1 MNFIRVILVPISLL
15 YSVIIF
21 FRNLFYDKGILQSHK
36 ISVPVISVGNIS
48 TGGTGKTPLVIL
60 ISEYLLEKGRKIGI
74 ISRGYKRKSESALT
88 VYDGIELK
96 CGIDLSGDE
105 LMLIYENLINK
116 FEGGFYIIASSDR
129 YEASKIMMDN
139 FSPDLIILD
148 DGFQHR
154 KIKRDLDIVLM
165 DASDYQSK
173 IFLRSFLLP
182 SGNLRESISGLSRAD
197 LIIQNNKSDN
207 FRELN
212 FLNDFDKP
220 VYKLTYKTEFYMDN
234 KNRILHKTGCSV
246 IAFSGI
252 ANDDSFID
260 MISKDGHFVKE
271 RLTFP
276 DHHNYCERDFE
287 LLISKFTEGMIYVT
301 TEKDFVKIKN
311 ISGFADKY
319 PVYFLKLKTEI
330 SENSNS
336 FFEKINTLTN

>member
-319 PVYFLKLKTEI
+319 LVYFLKLKTEI